1 MRRLPLL
8 ATLALAPSP
17 AHAQQADTAGA
28 QHYQSDFPPEEFKAR
43 WAAVLDRIGNEAV
56 AVVQGV
62 PLTNGFQLP
71 RQSNSLYYLSGIET
85 PHAYLRLDGRDRR
98 VTLYL
103 PPRNERLERS
113 EGKVLSA
120 ADAELVK
127 RLTGADAV
135 LSTEAMGASWPLA
148 DGKPAAIY
156 TESVPAEG
164 YAQSRY
170 ELQAADASIA
180 NDFWDGRGSRE
191 SRFVELLRTRQ
202 PRARI
207 QDLTPILD
215 EIRGVK
221 SPREIALVRRAS
233 ELAGLGVMEA
243 IRSTETGVFEYQ
255 LDAACRYVFLLND
268 ARLDGYRSITASG
281 TANIWNAHY
290 FRNSE
295 EARGRRPGSDGLR
308 ARLPLLRERHRAH
321 VAGRRQ
327 LPSLAARAAAVRAR
341 VQERRAVRV
350 SGPACRPTRSA
361 PRLVWRWTPCSPARA
376 SRSRPSRRRPASW
389 SRRAAASSRTPSGW
403 PFTMSA
409 ATARLLKPG
418 HVFSVDPQLWVP
430 EENLYIRYEDTVVV
444 TETGVENFT
453 AFLPSELADLE
464 ALARE
469 KGIVQTLP
477 AVTEAGFERLRS
489 HPAERRARLR
499 GTRSLSPDP
508 GALGDPLET
517 AHVGTQRLRHDDRAV
532 LLLVVLE
539 DGDER
544 AAHRQPAPLSVCTKR
559 GLPLRLGRD
568 SGCSRAGP
576 GSPCSSSR
584 TRSRGR
590 PAGRAARPR
599 CRRSCAAEK
608 PMSPVAQHHH
618 AVGQP
623 EALQHLLGV
632 RASCSRA
639 RRIDVSGVVN
649 FTSSTLWNWC
659 CRISP
664 RTSLPYEP
672 ASRGSRACRR
682 TYFSGSSARLE
693 DLVAV
698 EVGER
703 DLGGR
708 DQVEV
713 AVAGRGLEEVLLELR
728 QLAGPGERS
737 RR

>member
-8 ATLALAPSP
+8 ATLALAPFP

-85 PHAYLRLDGRDRR
+85 PHAYLRLDGRDHR

-113 EGKVLSA
+113 EGKLLSA

-243 IRSTETGVFEYQ
+243 IRSTEPGVFEYQ
-255 LDAACRYVFLLND
+255 LDAACRYVFLLNG

-290 FRNSE
+290 FRNSKKL
-295 EARGRRPGSDGLR
+295 EAGDLVLMDYAPDYHYYVSDIGRMWPVDGSYRPWQRELLQFVLEYRNAVLTRIRPGVSADAIRAEAGLAMDPVF
-308 ARLPLLRERHRAH
+308 ARTRFSKPAFEA
-321 VAGRRQ
+321 
-327 LPSLAARAAAVRAR
+327 AARKLVETGGGVFSHTVGMAVHDVGSYR
-341 VQERRAVRV
+341 
-350 SGPACRPTRSA
+350 G
-361 PRLVWRWTPCSPARA
+361 
-376 SRSRPSRRRPASW
+376 
-389 SRRAAASSRTPSGW
+389 
-403 PFTMSA
+403 
-409 ATARLLKPG
+409 LLKPG

-444 TETGVENFT
+444 TETGVENFS
-453 AFLPSELADLE
+453 AFLPSELAELE

-477 AVTEAGFERLRS
+477 AVTEAGFERLRE
-489 HPAERRARLR
+489 P
-499 GTRSLSPDP
+499 
-508 GALGDPLET
+508 
-517 AHVGTQRLRHDDRAV
+517 
-532 LLLVVLE
+532 
-539 DGDER
+539 
-544 AAHRQPAPLSVCTKR
+544 
-559 GLPLRLGRD
+559 
-568 SGCSRAGP
+568 SR
-576 GSPCSSSR
+576 
-584 TRSRGR
+584 
-590 PAGRAARPR
+590 
-599 CRRSCAAEK
+599 
-608 PMSPVAQHHH
+608 
-618 AVGQP
+618 
-623 EALQHLLGV
+623 
-632 RASCSRA
+632 
-639 RRIDVSGVVN
+639 
-649 FTSSTLWNWC
+649 
-659 CRISP
+659 
-664 RTSLPYEP
+664 
-672 ASRGSRACRR
+672 
-682 TYFSGSSARLE
+682 
-693 DLVAV
+693 
-698 EVGER
+698 
-703 DLGGR
+703 
-708 DQVEV
+708 
-713 AVAGRGLEEVLLELR
+713 
-728 QLAGPGERS
+728 
-737 RR
+737 